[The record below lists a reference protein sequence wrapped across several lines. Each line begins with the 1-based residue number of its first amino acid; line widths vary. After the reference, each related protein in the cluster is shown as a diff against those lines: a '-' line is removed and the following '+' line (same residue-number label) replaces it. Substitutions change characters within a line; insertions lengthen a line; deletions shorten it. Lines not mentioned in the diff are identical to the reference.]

1 MAKDDR
7 LRVPLDLKYAE
18 VLGRATFCFA
28 RLEWDAV
35 YCCEGMQ
42 KNYLHTIKKKT
53 AGQIADDLVRLVG
66 ALTDPALKARCG
78 PPAKEFKRLV
88 GVRNNLIHGNPATAP
103 TGEQWIVRDGSFWTP
118 ELIDDAADEF
128 TACSLLLNE
137 LHHGPL
143 KSYT

>member
-7 LRVPLDLKYAE
+7 LRIPLDPKYAE
-18 VLGRATFCFA
+18 VFGHATICFA

-42 KNYLHTIKKKT
+42 KNYLYTVRKKT
-53 AGQIADDLVRLVG
+53 AGKIADDLVRLVG
-66 ALTDPALKARCG
+66 TLSDVKLKARCET
-78 PPAKEFKRLV
+78 PANEFKRLV
-88 GVRNNLIHGNPATAP
+88 GVRNSLIHGNPATAP
-103 TGEQWIVRDGSFWTP
+103 GGEQWIVRNGAFWTP
-118 ELIDDAADEF
+118 ELICDAADEF
-128 TACSLLLNE
+128 TACSLILNE